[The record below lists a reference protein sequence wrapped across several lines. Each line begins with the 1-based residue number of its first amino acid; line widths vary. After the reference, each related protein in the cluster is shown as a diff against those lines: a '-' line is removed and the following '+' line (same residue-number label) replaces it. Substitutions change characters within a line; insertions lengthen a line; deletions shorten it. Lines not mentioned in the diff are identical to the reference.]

1 MSSDTL
7 AQIFVAIVAALP
19 AILSV
24 FSTYV
29 KPYNSSPIDH
39 AGHSFARILRIHRT
53 PLDKKEWL
61 LLRKQ
66 YVVDIITPLTV
77 LIVIAS
83 LTLFLVAAQHLNLPL
98 SITFFLVAAMYL
110 IPFAYSVLRYVN
122 LGNDSYESRH
132 LIFKQA
138 VIEIQTDDE
147 SLFDHI
153 QVVLGYLNVRASEVD
168 FDTKSFSVYVGSKI
182 IYQKLAIAVQS
193 QEEQK
198 QFLSVSFESKL
209 QRNYFLRP
217 SFEVGSDIMNQFIN
231 LIVFVGKQ

>member
-29 KPYNSSPIDH
+29 KPYGSSPIDH
-39 AGHSFARILRIHRT
+39 ASHSFARILRIHRT

-83 LTLFLVAAQHLNLPL
+83 LTLFLVAAQHLSPLL
-98 SITFFLVAAMYL
+98 SIIFFLVAAMYL
-110 IPFAYSVLRYVN
+110 IPFAYSVLRYIN
-122 LGNDSYESRH
+122 LGNGSHESRY

-138 VIEIQTDDE
+138 VIEIQTDYE

-153 QVVLGYLNVRASEVD
+153 QVVLGYLNARASEVD
-168 FDTKSFSVYVGSKI
+168 FDTKSFSVYIGSKI
-182 IYQKLAIAVQS
+182 IYQKLGIAVQS
-193 QEEQK
+193 QREYRGYSGRRFPHRSLESVVQSSRPHSTEEGG
-198 QFLSVSFESKL
+198 
-209 QRNYFLRP
+209 QRRSHSSLP
-217 SFEVGSDIMNQFIN
+217 Q
-231 LIVFVGKQ
+231 L